1 MKAPTQVAGRIPL
14 AGFYFLYFGALGIT
28 LPFLPA
34 YLASLALSATQV
46 GLLLALQPLLSLVMP
61 PVWGHLADRTG
72 RPDRVLTLLSVG
84 ACAAFAP
91 LLVAER
97 FATLVAVLA
106 TYALFVSSV
115 TAIADALA
123 LHRVAHV
130 GGSYAHLRLF
140 GSLGFVL
147 TTTVFGLFTVGPDR
161 LTVGVPLLLIAGY
174 ALWSLGL
181 QAPAA
186 PAPAVSPLA
195 GLKLLGLR
203 DVRLLLGAAC
213 LHWIACAPFNGL
225 FSIHVGALGLR
236 PVVVGLASG
245 LGVAAEVGVM
255 LLYPRLARRLAPR
268 HVLFLAF
275 AASAL
280 RWGAMVWA
288 ESPALIVALQLLHGL
303 TFGAFYVASVAFM
316 AQRVPAH
323 LRASGQALFV
333 AVSFG
338 LGGLVGFLSAGAGYD
353 WLGGHRLFGVA
364 ALLEAVA
371 ALLVLGVHPPRA
383 ALPPIPGAGRGPP
396 AAGTH
401 PAALEGT

>member
-1 MKAPTQVAGRIPL
+1 MKLQPQVAGRTPL

-34 YLASLALSATQV
+34 YLASLSLSATQV
-46 GLLLALQPLLSLVMP
+46 GLLLALQPLMALVMP
-61 PVWGHLADRTG
+61 PLWGHLADRSG
-72 RPDRVLTLLSVG
+72 RPDRVLTWISIG

-91 LLVAER
+91 LLAAER
-97 FATLVAVLA
+97 FVTLVAVLA
-106 TYALFVSSV
+106 AYAVFVSSV

-140 GSLGFVL
+140 GSVGFVL
-147 TTTVFGLFTVGPDR
+147 TTTLFGLATQRPDR
-161 LTVGVPLLLIAGY
+161 LTVLVPLLLIAGY
-174 ALWSLGL
+174 ALWSLSVH
-181 QAPAA
+181 APSA
-186 PAPAVSPLA
+186 PAPSVSPLA
-195 GLKLLGLR
+195 GLRLLGLR
-203 DVRLLLGAAC
+203 DVRLLLGATC

-225 FSIHVGALGLR
+225 FSIHAGALGLA
-236 PVVVGLASG
+236 PAVVGLSSG

-255 LLYPRLARRLAPR
+255 LLYPRLALRLAPR

-280 RWGAMVWA
+280 RWWGMALVD
-288 ESPALIVALQLLHGL
+288 SPVAIVALSLLHGL

-316 AQRVPAH
+316 AQRVPPH

-338 LGGLVGFLSAGAGYD
+338 LGGLVGFVSSGAAYD

-364 ALLEAVA
+364 ALLEGAA
-371 ALLVLGVHPPRA
+371 ALLVLGVHPPPA
-383 ALPPIPGAGRGPP
+383 GSTPPAISDRGP
-396 AAGTH
+396 G
-401 PAALEGT
+401 